1 MWTNSIAHYEGTPL
15 NPFKVKSKFSFFA
28 LVVLGGYPPNEIL
41 FLPKC
46 GTNGLLATI
55 TQRKNTVFV
64 FGWFLPI
71 CNPICNKNN
80 FKQEEKYLAYNKK
93 TCEDVKKI
101 LKDYKPLPIEINREQ
116 KRLVRVPK
124 DADFEMKLG
133 NTTYEV
139 AGHFNENGDEFLLN
153 QLIRNLK
160 N

>member
-1 MWTNSIAHYEGTPL
+1 M
-15 NPFKVKSKFSFFA
+15 
-28 LVVLGGYPPNEIL
+28 
-41 FLPKC
+41 
-46 GTNGLLATI
+46 
-55 TQRKNTVFV
+55 
-64 FGWFLPI
+64 
-71 CNPICNKNN
+71 
-80 FKQEEKYLAYNKK
+80 AYNKK

-124 DADFEMKLG
+124 DADFEIKLG

-139 AGHFNENGDEFLLN
+139 AGHFNEDGDDFLLN

>member
-1 MWTNSIAHYEGTPL
+1 MWTNSIAHYKGAPF
-15 NPFKVKSKFSFFA
+15 NPFKVKLRFSFFA
-28 LVVLGGYPPNEIL
+28 LEVLGGLLPNKLL

-71 CNPICNKNN
+71 CNIKN

-139 AGHFNENGDEFLLN
+139 AGHFNEDGDEFLLN

>member
-1 MWTNSIAHYEGTPL
+1 MSSLWHLDVIYMHFIFMNRKKITRD
-15 NPFKVKSKFSFFA
+15 A
-28 LVVLGGYPPNEIL
+28 L
-41 FLPKC
+41 
-46 GTNGLLATI
+46 
-55 TQRKNTVFV
+55 
-64 FGWFLPI
+64 
-71 CNPICNKNN
+71 ICNKNN

-101 LKDYKPLPIEINREQ
+101 LKGYKPLPIEINREQ

-139 AGHFNENGDEFLLN
+139 AGHFNEDGDEFLLN

>member
-1 MWTNSIAHYEGTPL
+1 MLQTVFLAKGAPL

-28 LVVLGGYPPNEIL
+28 LEVLGGYPPNKL
-41 FLPKC
+41 PFLPKC
-46 GTNGLLATI
+46 GTKGLLATL
-55 TQRKNTVFV
+55 TQRKFAFLF

-71 CNPICNKNN
+71 CNIKN

-93 TCEDVKKI
+93 TCEEVKKI

-139 AGHFNENGDEFLLN
+139 AGHFNKDGDEFLLN